1 MLITDGIENQS
12 IFVCSSERTDVQKA
26 VAEHPRFSLLT
37 YKGRVVLVDRIL
49 GVINH
54 VNIQVLFS
62 FHIPQQNPLLLQQLF
77 YYPIT
82 GSKTLFSRETR
93 T

>member
-12 IFVCSSERTDVQKA
+12 IFVRSSERTDVQKA
-26 VAEHPRFSLLT
+26 VAEHPMFFLLT
-37 YKGRVVLVDRIL
+37 YEGRVVDRII

-54 VNIQVLFS
+54 VNMQVLFS